1 MKQNDIQQMAARL
14 KEFRLDHP
22 VRIMEVCGTHTTEF
36 FKTGVKKLF
45 PENLSLISGP
55 GCPVCVTP
63 NAYIDRIIEIGKV
76 HRPIFATFGD
86 MINIP
91 ASYSSLKKEKAE
103 GLEVEIV
110 YSPMMALDIAEK
122 YPDREVV
129 FLSVGFETTVPTE
142 ALTILEAKERN
153 LKNFSLSPGNKLT
166 PPAVKALLDSGETKI
181 DGFILPGHVSAIIGV
196 RGWRFISEQYGMPCV
211 VAGFEGHDLVAA
223 TLLMA
228 QMIKNNR
235 SDILNAYTRVV
246 KENGNERAQK
256 VMDLVFRTGD
266 AEWRGIG
273 VIPESECIIRDEFA
287 DFDAFRKFPVTPPEP
302 KEPKG
307 CRCGEVLTGLIS
319 PMECGLFAKGCS
331 PEHPV
336 GPCMVSTEGS
346 CAAYYKYG
354 R

>member
-1 MKQNDIQQMAARL
+1 MEKSDIRQMAARL
-14 KEFRLDHP
+14 KNFNLDEP
-22 VRIMEVCGTHTTEF
+22 ARVMEVCGTHTTEF

-45 PENLSLISGP
+45 PENLRLISGP

-76 HRPIFATFGD
+76 YKPIFATFGD

-91 ASYSSLKKEKAE
+91 ASRSSLKKEKAE
-103 GLEVEIV
+103 GLDVEIV
-110 YSPMMALDIAEK
+110 YSPLIALNIAEK
-122 YPDREVV
+122 NPDREVV

-166 PPAVKALLDSGETKI
+166 PPAVKALLSSGETRI

-196 RGWRFISEQYGMPCV
+196 RGWRFIAEEYGMPCV
-211 VAGFEGHDLVAA
+211 VAGFEDRDLVGA
-223 TLLMA
+223 TLLLA
-228 QMIKNNR
+228 QMLKNKR
-235 SDILNAYTRVV
+235 CDILNAYTRVV
-246 KENGNERAQK
+246 KENGNERAQE
-256 VMDLVFRTGD
+256 VMDRVFSTGD

-273 VIPESECIIRDEFA
+273 VIPESACEIREGFGE
-287 DFDAFRKFPVTPPEP
+287 FDAFRKFPVSPPEP
-302 KEPKG
+302 VEPKG

-319 PMECGLFAKGCS
+319 PIECGLFAKGCT

>member
-1 MKQNDIQQMAARL
+1 MEKSDIRQMAARL
-14 KEFRLDHP
+14 KNFKLNEP
-22 VRIMEVCGTHTTEF
+22 ARIMEVCGTHTTEF

-45 PENLSLISGP
+45 PENLRLISGP

-76 HRPIFATFGD
+76 YRPIFATFGD

-91 ASYSSLKKEKAE
+91 ASRSSLKKEKAE
-103 GLEVEIV
+103 GLDVEIV
-110 YSPMMALDIAEK
+110 YSPLVALDIAEK
-122 YPDREVV
+122 NPDREVV

-166 PPAVKALLDSGETKI
+166 PPAVKALLDSGETRI

-196 RGWRFISEQYGMPCV
+196 RGWRFIAEEYGMPCV
-211 VAGFEGHDLVAA
+211 VAGFEDRDLVAA

-228 QMIKNNR
+228 QMIKNKKA
-235 SDILNAYTRVV
+235 DILNAYTRVV
-246 KENGNERAQK
+246 KENGNERAQE
-256 VMDLVFRTGD
+256 VMDRVFCTGD

-273 VIPESECIIRDEFA
+273 VIPESACEIREEFGE
-287 DFDAFRKFPVTPPEP
+287 FDAFRKFPVTPPEP
-302 KEPKG
+302 IEPKG

-319 PMECGLFAKGCS
+319 PMECGLFAKVCT

-346 CAAYYKYG
+346 CAAHYKYG

>member
-1 MKQNDIQQMAARL
+1 
-14 KEFRLDHP
+14 
-22 VRIMEVCGTHTTEF
+22 
-36 FKTGVKKLF
+36 
-45 PENLSLISGP
+45 
-55 GCPVCVTP
+55 
-63 NAYIDRIIEIGKV
+63 
-76 HRPIFATFGD
+76 
-86 MINIP
+86 
-91 ASYSSLKKEKAE
+91 
-103 GLEVEIV
+103 
-110 YSPMMALDIAEK
+110 
-122 YPDREVV
+122 
-129 FLSVGFETTVPTE
+129 ETTVPTE

-196 RGWRFISEQYGMPCV
+196 RGWRFISEQYRMPCV

-223 TLLMA
+223 SLLMA
-228 QMIKNNR
+228 QLIKTGKA
-235 SDILNAYTRVV
+235 DILNAYTRVV
-246 KENGNERAQK
+246 KENGNERARE
-256 VMDLVFRTGD
+256 VMDRVFRTGD

-273 VIPESECIIRDEFA
+273 VIPESACIIRDEYA

-331 PEHPV
+331 PEHPI